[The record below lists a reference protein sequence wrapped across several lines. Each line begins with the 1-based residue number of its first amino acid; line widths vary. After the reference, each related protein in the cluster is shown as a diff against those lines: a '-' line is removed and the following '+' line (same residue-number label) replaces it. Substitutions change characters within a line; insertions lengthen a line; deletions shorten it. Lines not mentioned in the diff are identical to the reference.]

1 MMTVADLLNDL
12 GRLPPNLPVKVLQP
26 AVTVTMEFAEGD
38 AVTVSQGEADAT
50 DVQDVRQ
57 SGGYV
62 LIRGR

>member
-1 MMTVADLLNDL
+1 MMTVEDLLNDL

-26 AVTVTMEFAEGD
+26 AVTMEFAEGD

>member
-12 GRLPPNLPVKVLQP
+12 GRLPPHLPVKVLQP
-26 AVTVTMEFAEGD
+26 VVTMEFAEGD

-62 LIRGR
+62 LIRGA

>member
-26 AVTVTMEFAEGD
+26 AVTMEFAEGD
-38 AVTVSQGEADAT
+38 VTVSQGEADAT
-50 DVQDVRQ
+50 DVEDVRQ